1 MEQQFARSETAGVME
16 AELRQQL
23 KVLDA
28 SIAKG
33 TQKPTKVS
41 VAAFA
46 PRPAPRLTLLP
57 LSTRQAVRKKKP
69 STAAARKKAARASK
83 AVGEAAETLNLDD
96 FEVQPAST
104 CVSTPTYTHMHT
116 THAAWLPPCSATA
129 RCLLVAHR

>member
-57 LSTRQAVRKKKP
+57 LSPPTGCAQE
-69 STAAARKKAARASK
+69 
-83 AVGEAAETLNLDD
+83 EA
-96 FEVQPAST
+96 Q
-104 CVSTPTYTHMHT
+104 H
-116 THAAWLPPCSATA
+116 CS
-129 RCLLVAHR
+129 CS

>member
-41 VAAFA
+41 VAALA

-57 LSTRQAVRKKKP
+57 LFPRQAVRKKKP

-104 CVSTPTYTHMHT
+104 CVSTPTCTHMHNISP
-116 THAAWLPPCSATA
+116 A
-129 RCLLVAHR
+129 